1 VGARLPDALRT
12 PSREFCATGRKS
24 MPEKLT
30 VTGGNSPERVEQAGK
45 TPGRNPKS
53 VRQRRVAD
61 SPKQGN
67 AHPETRPGQ
76 IVRAAENGNSRV
88 NGHST
93 AALSRNPAASEGEC
107 GPSVAIAA
115 TSDAPGTVRD
125 ADAEPAA
132 PSASGDHS
140 GTDGDANS
148 AEESSGAKDKPIP
161 GGEFPLP
168 SSPDEFVDEIHRRID
183 LFEVWQKLLRNEDPK
198 IQQRA
203 VEKLTEMRYK
213 GAAALAEEPQ
223 QIVIDIDSAVA
234 RRAAEGARQ

>member
-1 VGARLPDALRT
+1 
-12 PSREFCATGRKS
+12 
-24 MPEKLT
+24 MPEKLALT
-30 VTGGNSPERVEQAGK
+30 NGNSPESVVQAGR
-45 TPGRNPKS
+45 TPGGNPKPG
-53 VRQRRVAD
+53 RRPRGAT
-61 SPKQGN
+61 SPKQGI

-88 NGHST
+88 NGHGQG
-93 AALSRNPAASEGEC
+93 AL
-107 GPSVAIAA
+107 
-115 TSDAPGTVRD
+115 
-125 ADAEPAA
+125 
-132 PSASGDHS
+132 SASGDHR

-148 AEESSGAKDKPIP
+148 AEESSGTKDKPIP
-161 GGEFPLP
+161 GGESQLP

-183 LFEVWQKLLRNEDPK
+183 LFEVWQRLLRNEDPK

-234 RRAAEGARQ
+234 RRAAEGARK